1 MASTSQRLA
10 VVRRHAASSV
20 PHIGPKTWREVERA
34 SRKARPVT
42 NALLATLAPL
52 AGLVRSLTFDRGS
65 EFAEYALI
73 ERALDIKAYF
83 ADPYCSWRRES
94 NENTN
99 GLLRH
104 YIPRSRDLAILTDAE
119 VDRIERKLNKRPRQ
133 ASGFIISSEE
143 LPGVQQRAVRFKV
156 ESAPFLLSV
165 ASEPHDAT
173 EPGKDGG
180 IFS

>member
-1 MASTSQRLA
+1 M
-10 VVRRHAASSV
+10 
-20 PHIGPKTWREVERA
+20 
-34 SRKARPVT
+34 T
-42 NALLATLAPL
+42 NALLATLALL

-83 ADPYCSWRRES
+83 ADPYCAWQRGS

-99 GLLRH
+99 GLLRQ
-104 YIPRSRDLAILTDAE
+104 YIPRSRDLEFLTDAE
-119 VDRIERKLNKRPRQ
+119 VNRIERKLNKRPRQ
-133 ASGFIISSEE
+133 ASGFKISSKV
-143 LPGVQQRAVRFKV
+143 LPRFQQRSVHFGV
-156 ESAPFLLSV
+156 ESAPILLSV

-180 IFS
+180 VFS